1 MSHPVDPT
9 FRLNAPFRTDFGR
22 NEHDTQG
29 AVKRGREGGDH
40 TEYGHADRAAA
51 QTGSFAKAGHRLH
64 ISTPAV
70 AKQINTFEKEYGL
83 TLFDR
88 SRSGV
93 QLTKAGKEFVE
104 DAQMIVRQCEE
115 ILRRAQQRST
125 DGIATVRLGVSILR
139 PGRRILD
146 LWQRDAGKHTD
157 IRLELVSM
165 PDDSEAINDI
175 VTHLGEDVDL
185 IRPRHVQR
193 LRRIRRP
200 AHPRTGVG
208 RHSPAARQRGRGLA
222 RTGRHALRTALPA
235 RCHPGDSR
243 VHLPHRRIILPYR
256 QPSFN
261 DPGSVRIRTA
271 VR

>member
-1 MSHPVDPT
+1 
-9 FRLNAPFRTDFGR
+9 
-22 NEHDTQG
+22 
-29 AVKRGREGGDH
+29 
-40 TEYGHADRAAA
+40 
-51 QTGSFAKAGHRLH
+51 
-64 ISTPAV
+64 
-70 AKQINTFEKEYGL
+70 
-83 TLFDR
+83 
-88 SRSGV
+88 
-93 QLTKAGKEFVE
+93 
-104 DAQMIVRQCEE
+104 MIVRQCEE
-115 ILRRAQQRST
+115 SLRRAQRRST
-125 DGIATVRLGVSILR
+125 DGIATVRLGVPILH

-200 AHPRTGVG
+200 AHPQTHVGQRT
-208 RHSPAARQRGRGLA
+208 PTARQRGRGLA

-235 RCHPGDSR
+235 RRKPGDSR
-243 VHLPHRRIILPYR
+243 VHLPHRRIIRPYR